1 MNNIPNAQGYDC
13 KKVVYQAWYMKPIP
27 QKLICIGNYS
37 QVLRIIY
44 ISLTNLKTKSKEM
57 EDFKDATVRAITA
70 LKCLGIQHDADLYQI
85 EIPPVGTVLRKGFM
99 NTGDLILTTRIREEL
114 VALQDKAINDINQ
127 QVAYYMGMN
136 MLENPEDYGLI

>member
-1 MNNIPNAQGYDC
+1 MTSCITNTGY
-13 KKVVYQAWYMKPIP
+13 
-27 QKLICIGNYS
+27 N

-44 ISLTNLKTKSKEM
+44 ISLTNLKTNSKEM